1 MPHTTKP
8 PILLVDDEPDML
20 LTVKQL
26 LRRDFTLYTAES
38 GRQALELLRE
48 HPIHVVLTDQR
59 MPEMTGMQLLGRVK
73 DLSPQTVRMVFTGYA
88 DIKAVI
94 EGINEVGLYRYLTK
108 PWDPDDLTQVL
119 HRAADQ
125 YGRVVDQ
132 QQLLAD
138 LRACLRQGQALVQGL
153 LAEGPNARPAQRDLE
168 ELDQTTGQ
176 LLQRLDRAV
185 PG

>member
-1 MPHTTKP
+1 MPDTTKP

-20 LTVKQL
+20 LTLKKL
-26 LRRDFTLYTAES
+26 LRRDFDLYTAES
-38 GRQALELLRE
+38 GRQALEILGQ
-48 HPIHVVLTDQR
+48 HSIHVVLTDQR
-59 MPEMTGMQLLGRVK
+59 MPGMTGVQLLRRVK
-73 DLSPQTVRMVFTGYA
+73 DQSPQTVRMVFTGYA

-94 EGINEVGLYRYLTK
+94 EGINDVGLHRYLTK

-119 HRAADQ
+119 HQAAAHYGRAA
-125 YGRVVDQ
+125 DQ

-138 LRACLRQGQALVQGL
+138 LRACLRQSQALVQGL

-168 ELDQTTGQ
+168 ELAQTAGQ
-176 LLQRLDRAV
+176 LLQRLDRAG